1 MSVFR
6 GGRMKQDK
14 IVKLGKGT
22 IIQHGDL
29 NKRIYLMK
37 LNTQDL
43 PDVIHEIN
51 SLARKNK
58 YTKIFCKVPQ
68 KAAPQFL
75 ANGFFT
81 EAQIPGFYKGKE
93 TAFFVSKFLSSDRLL
108 NIENEKLQELSEL
121 LSANNNQRKE
131 VPKNEIFTIKKLE
144 LNDSEEMA
152 AIYKEVFLSY
162 PFPIHDPDYLKK
174 TMLQN
179 VQYFGASYEG
189 RLVALASAELDK
201 NEKNAEMTDFATL
214 KNFRGKK
221 LAILLLSKMEEQMKN
236 DGIKTLYTI
245 ARLNSIG
252 MNLTFLRLGYNYSG
266 TAIKN
271 TNISGNI
278 ESMNI
283 YYKQIQ

>member
-1 MSVFR
+1 
-6 GGRMKQDK
+6 MKQDK